1 MTKKKPLTDKQK
13 RFIDEYVVDY
23 NATQAA
29 IRAGYSEKTAR
40 TQGSLNMTNVD
51 IQAEIKRRQEALS
64 EKLEYTADDWTRDVL
79 ELKNR
84 SMEEIELKDED
95 GNVVHTETKD
105 PQTAHKCLDMLGKR
119 LGLFVEKKQV
129 EVNISDRSSWLN
141 EVLKDVKDE

>member
-13 RFIDEYVVDY
+13 RFIDEYMVDS

-29 IRAGYSEKTAR
+29 IRAGYSSKAAR
-40 TQGSLNMTNVD
+40 VQGQENLSKPA
-51 IQAEIKRRQEALS
+51 IQIEIAKRQDALK
-64 EKLEYTADDWTRDVL
+64 EKLEYTAEDWTRDVL

-105 PQTAHKCLDMLGKR
+105 P
-119 LGLFVEKKQV
+119 
-129 EVNISDRSSWLN
+129 
-141 EVLKDVKDE
+141 

>member
-1 MTKKKPLTDKQK
+1 MNKKKPLTDKQK
-13 RFIDEYVVDY
+13 RFIDEYMVDGS
-23 NATQAA
+23 ATQAA
-29 IRAGYSEKTAR
+29 IRAGYSQKTAR
-40 TQGSLNMTNVD
+40 AMGSENLTKPD
-51 IQAEIKRRQEALS
+51 IDAEIKRRQAALS
-64 EKLEYTADDWTRDVL
+64 EKLEYTAEDWTRDVL

-141 EVLKDVKDE
+141 EVLKEVKDE